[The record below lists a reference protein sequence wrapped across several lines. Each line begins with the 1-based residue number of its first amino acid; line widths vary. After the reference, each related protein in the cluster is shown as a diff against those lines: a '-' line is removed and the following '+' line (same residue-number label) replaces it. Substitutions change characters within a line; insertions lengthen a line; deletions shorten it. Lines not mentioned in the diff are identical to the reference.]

1 MNKNNAGST
10 FRMFSTIISGS
21 FLHSVI
27 NFKVLVESNYN
38 TCIITF
44 ISEVI
49 GWLLG
54 RSEDIRFS
62 VICGEAYLKQK
73 QIDEAVL

>member
-10 FRMFSTIISGS
+10 FRMFSTIISES

-27 NFKVLVESNYN
+27 NFKVLVGSNYN
-38 TCIITF
+38 FITF
-44 ISEVI
+44 ISEVTC
-49 GWLLG
+49 WLLG

>member
-38 TCIITF
+38 IITF